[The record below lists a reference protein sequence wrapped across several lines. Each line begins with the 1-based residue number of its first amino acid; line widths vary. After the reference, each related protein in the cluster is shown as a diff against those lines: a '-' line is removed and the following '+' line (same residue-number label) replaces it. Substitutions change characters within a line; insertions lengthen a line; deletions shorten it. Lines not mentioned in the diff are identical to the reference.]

1 MFQICPDCSNDKLKV
16 KTLEK
21 RIYDPATTRT
31 TVNQEIDMVEYHCTA
46 CGWTVLLEDP
56 PFVPEERVHEREAAQ
71 LK

>member
-1 MFQICPDCSNDKLKV
+1 MFQICPECSNDKLKV

-46 CGWTVLLEDP
+46 CGHHRR
-56 PFVPEERVHEREAAQ
+56 PEP
-71 LK
+71 K